1 MNIAL
6 NILDWQAS
14 APGLSTHEHWRDWS
28 LAVPVVAAD
37 APLPDCPHLPM
48 MTARRLSA
56 GSRLAVDNGLA
67 LLQRYQPEAV
77 VFTSRHGELER
88 NQRILDALAQQHPL
102 SPTDFTMSV
111 HNAAVGSLT
120 IVANAP
126 LVSTSLS
133 AGEDSFQQ
141 GLVEAL
147 VLVKSGYP
155 RVLLVDFDSHIP
167 AFYHPYLASGTPNY
181 PYATA
186 LLLTAGATLHCASEP
201 AEGTPSH
208 CVLPQSL
215 SFLHSWLSGKSEF
228 TITGERLRWR
238 WSCQ

>member
-56 GSRLAVDNGLA
+56 GSRLAVDNGLG
-67 LLQRYQPEAV
+67 LLRRYQPEAV

-88 NQRILDALAQQHPL
+88 NQRILDALAQQHPI

-120 IVANAP
+120 IVAKAP

-141 GLVEAL
+141 GLIEAL
-147 VLVKSGYP
+147 VLVNSGYP
-155 RVLLVDFDSHIP
+155 RVLLVDFDNPIP
-167 AFYHPYLASGTPNY
+167 DFYQPFMAPDTPNY
-181 PYATA
+181 PYAAA
-186 LLLTAGATLHCASEP
+186 LLLTAGDSLRCAGERAQDPLSP
-201 AEGTPSH
+201 RA
-208 CVLPQSL
+208 LPQSL
-215 SFLHSWLSGKSEF
+215 AFLHGWLSGRREF
-228 TITGERLRWR
+228 TITGERLCWR
-238 WSCQ
+238 WSR

>member
-14 APGLSTHEHWRDWS
+14 APGLSTHDHWRKWS
-28 LAVPVVAAD
+28 LIAPAISAD
-37 APLPDCPHLPM
+37 APLPNCPNLPM

-67 LLQRYQPEAV
+67 LLRRHQPEAV

-120 IVANAP
+120 IVGNAP

-147 VLVKSGYP
+147 VLIKSGYQ
-155 RVLLVDFDSHIP
+155 RVLLVDFDNHIP
-167 AFYHPYLASGTPNY
+167 AFYHPLMASGTPNY

-186 LLLTAGATLHCASEP
+186 LLLTAGETLHCVSQP
-201 AEGTPSH
+201 LEGKPLPR
-208 CVLPQSL
+208 VLPQSL
-215 SFLHSWLSGKSEF
+215 RFLHSWLSGKREF
-228 TITGERLRWR
+228 SITGERLRWR